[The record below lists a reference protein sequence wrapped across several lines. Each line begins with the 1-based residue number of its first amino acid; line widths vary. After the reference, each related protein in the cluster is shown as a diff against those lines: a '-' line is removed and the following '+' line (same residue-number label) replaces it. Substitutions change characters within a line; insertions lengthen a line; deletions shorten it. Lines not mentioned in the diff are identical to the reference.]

1 MATQSLPPIS
11 SLPMANEETIKFV
24 LDTVFEPSPEIHDLA
39 IPVIRRGRGI
49 PANLGLTVDIPAAPL
64 SSTIPDDA
72 PFASYAE
79 VIQHI
84 GRLLGQLATSP
95 ASPSSRGKLHSIL
108 GSHPRLGAKKV
119 DSAQSRA
126 EQAQLHTAEGGGV
139 GEAESLASLNREY
152 EARFPGLRYVVF
164 VNGRGR
170 QAIMEDMRLR
180 IERGDVRLEEREGI
194 QAMVDIALDR
204 AGKLGST

>member
-1 MATQSLPPIS
+1 MMP
-11 SLPMANEETIKFV
+11 
-24 LDTVFEPSPEIHDLA
+24 
-39 IPVIRRGRGI
+39 
-49 PANLGLTVDIPAAPL
+49 
-64 SSTIPDDA
+64 

-79 VIQHI
+79 MIQHI
-84 GRLLGQLATSP
+84 GLLLRQLATSP
-95 ASPSSRGKLHSIL
+95 ASPSSRDKLHSIL

-119 DSAQSRA
+119 DSAQSRV
-126 EQAQLHTAEGGGV
+126 EQAQLNNNTASSSGV
-139 GEAESLASLNREY
+139 GEADRLADLNREY
-152 EARFPGLRYVVF
+152 EERFPGLRYVVF

-180 IERGDVRLEEREGI
+180 IDRGDIRLEEMEGI